1 MKDRRQKK
9 EGRRQKSEVSH
20 QKKENRRQKGRIL
33 YLFFVLCTFFILPSA
48 FADDLSAKAAIVI
61 EGKTGKILYA
71 KNPHLR
77 VPPAS
82 TTKLMTAMVVLDRL
96 SLDSVVTIS
105 GNAAET
111 PSVMPHIYSGERY
124 TVRDLLYLALMRSVN
139 SAAVALAEATA
150 GSEYR
155 FVDLMN
161 EKTIRMGLENTRFI
175 NSSGLPGPDQYITA
189 FDLSIIMKESLRY
202 PTIREILNTKEK
214 EIYSLD
220 GRRLHV
226 KNTNNLLWKS
236 DGILGGKTGYTKAAG
251 HCLVCAEDREN
262 NLLISVVLGETARD
276 NLWENTSMLLSKGY
290 DVLNQKV
297 EPVVYL
303 SSVKEG
309 PVIPAS
315 YKISKKYIKTKKQ
328 TFSKKKRYLYEAK
341 KVNKGTKVFAKKSGK
356 TKNLSVSRQKYP
368 KKELKS

>member
-1 MKDRRQKK
+1 MKD
-9 EGRRQKSEVSH
+9 KSQIIKS
-20 QKKENRRQKGRIL
+20 RIF
-33 YLFFVLCTFFILPSA
+33 YVFFVLCSFFFVLHSA
-48 FADDLSAKAAIVI
+48 SADDLSAKAAIVI
-61 EGKTGKILYA
+61 DGKTGKILYA

-105 GNAAET
+105 ENAAET
-111 PSVMPHIYSGERY
+111 PSVMPHINKGERY

-150 GSEYR
+150 GSEDR
-155 FVDLMN
+155 FVGFMN
-161 EKTIRMGLENTRFI
+161 DKTIRMGLENTRFI

-220 GRRLHV
+220 GRRLQV

-236 DGILGGKTGYTKAAG
+236 DDILGGKTGYTKAAG

-262 NLLISVVLGETARD
+262 NLLISVVLGETVRD
-276 NLWENTSMLLSKGY
+276 NLWESTSMLFAKGY

-315 YKISKKYIKTKKQ
+315 YKISKKYSIKTKKKVL
-328 TFSKKKRYLYEAK
+328 SKKKKYMYEAK
-341 KVNKGTKVFAKKSGK
+341 KVKNKGTNVIAKRSGKK
-356 TKNLSVSRQKYP
+356 TKNLIVKRQNYP